1 MAKLTKKQV
10 MQYDKLVELLHAMI
24 VSKHSNKRSDYEN
37 VIAQIR
43 ETVKEEEKNDSK
55 R

>member
-24 VSKHSNKRSDYEN
+24 ISKHSNKRSDYEDI
-37 VIAQIR
+37 IAKIR
-43 ETVKEEEKNDSK
+43 EAVKEDEKNDSK
-55 R
+55 G